1 MHARPHDGSLD
12 TRWPSCCMLRTSR
25 RAVPLPT
32 ALLVLLAALSAAC
45 AAEHG
50 AAQDRER
57 ERLEQ
62 RQASFVEAVQNRD
75 AQHVASLFADDA
87 VMHVANRPAIVGRA
101 QIQAFYSNLFGFMTE
116 SRILPEA
123 TRVSVA
129 GDMAYSFGSTANTFG
144 GPDGPT
150 EYAGKYV
157 LIWRRHDGEW
167 LIDLYAISSD
177 A

>member
-1 MHARPHDGSLD
+1 MYARPLDGSMD
-12 TRWPSCCMLRTSR
+12 ARWPSCCMVRTAR

-32 ALLVLLAALSAAC
+32 ALLVLLAALPAAC

-50 AAQDRER
+50 AVQDRER

-62 RQASFVEAVQNRD
+62 RQASFVEAVQNRHP
-75 AQHVASLFADDA
+75 QQVAGLFAEDA

-101 QIQAFYSNLFGFMTE
+101 EIQRFYSNLFGFMTE

-123 TRVSVA
+123 TRVSVT
-129 GDMAYSFGSTANTFG
+129 GDLAYSFGSTANTFA

-157 LIWRRHDGEW
+157 LIWRRNDGEW
-167 LIDLYAISSD
+167 LIDLYAITSD